1 MEVNFNRKQR
11 IRKMLWLMLLVY
23 YCGSAGGL
31 KDEGNPLFE
40 FAYRRT
46 YLEKLD
52 QCFCEVNYLV
62 LTYLELYMC

>member
-1 MEVNFNRKQR
+1 
-11 IRKMLWLMLLVY
+11 MLWLMLLV

-52 QCFCEVNYLV
+52 QCFCEVNDSV
-62 LTYLELYMC
+62 NTYHELYNHPS